1 MMNKFKNGL
10 GHSLVLAGMCL
21 AMLLFMSH
29 KSVAQEVGEVGYMY
43 TPDAQTTFRYVITTA
58 ANGEGNGGEVAV
70 RKYNDNVSG
79 AIEIPSSVTID
90 VGGTDITYSVT
101 SVKADGFKN
110 CASITGVTIPNS
122 VTVINGNAFQNC
134 TSLAS
139 ISIPSSVT
147 TIGANA
153 FYNDESLASLTLNEG
168 LVTIGTNAFYG
179 NAFTTVS
186 IPNSVTSIG
195 GSAFKQ
201 CWNLTSVTIGSGL
214 TSIPYECFRGTALTS
229 VTIPNNILSIGDIAF
244 QECFSLASVTIGSGV
259 TSIGDHAFSNTGIT
273 TLSIPNNVTTLG
285 DGAFADCYSLYTLTL
300 SNNITSIPTQ
310 AFRNSSLRGTLD
322 LSNVTSFGEGAFE
335 CTYDQYNNISVTLSS
350 SLTSIPAYCFKNI
363 GVMTTIT
370 IPASVTNIGENAF
383 KGCRLK
389 DIYFERSSAPT
400 IGTGAFDCQVMDSTI
415 FYVPSGTLAA
425 YKTALRWTS
434 QYDGCYSA
442 QYDGIYFIQEGTG
455 VQRRHVNGI
464 SYYVEDAVNRRL
476 TVYDINTAIANIP
489 ETLTGFGEGDELSED
504 YTVTKIELTKNNYR
518 RTLEQLTVPATVTSI
533 ATTFEN
539 AFVLYYMKFLGATPP
554 TLCENIF
561 ASCRS
566 LDTIVA
572 PAANLSAYATAF
584 NNYLNGAMG
593 SIILT
598 SVDNVPNIYNPAAE
612 AGILYRI
619 TSANTMSVYRAFDK
633 DYSYYYNYSSEEIRT
648 YNIPF
653 AINKSGVNYSVTSID
668 KNAFRSLYELRTLN
682 ILSQLDSIGF
692 YAFYNCSQ
700 LQTINISYPSSIKK
714 IGYSAFES
722 CVSLT
727 GNISFTG
734 SNLRIGE
741 LAFRYAGNSGGNLN
755 VTLGTVVNME
765 QAFNSSRVKNVTI
778 NGGVISDYAFYDC
791 TDLQSVTIGSGVT
804 TIGDYAFKGCDDVT
818 TLNIP
823 NNVTCI
829 GEYAFRYCS
838 GLNNVTIGT
847 GVTTIPAN
855 CFENAATIYG
865 SSTIT
870 INGATTIAEEAFR
883 ASGFS
888 TVVLPST
895 LTTIG
900 TDAFKNA
907 TSLNYI
913 TFNGT
918 TPPTLANNVLDN
930 TSGLEYIYVPCLN
943 METYKTATSWANYI
957 EASKLA
963 KIKPIRSGA
972 AIASTLTSDLNL
984 TGEDCDCKAIPSTLT
999 ISNNASLSFE
1009 DYTNFVAAMKDV
1021 TINVEKELDV
1031 DEWNLISALNGTRVG
1046 ATYAFLDNNLGQTD
1060 GLAHAMAAV
1069 PYDFGNDGWDAEY
1082 VSRADNTPIAS
1093 QSFMVYPVN
1102 VALTTDGNTE
1112 TVEET
1117 LSETKITLTQTIS
1130 GNEVNEKNN
1139 VYIPL
1144 TSTNSEK
1151 WYPLANP
1158 YLGRLNLNKFHEA
1171 NESNLQDNYAW
1182 IFKDGDW
1189 ESVDISGATNY
1200 AIYPASGFLV
1210 SLPEI
1215 SSETTLNM
1223 HVNQIVTDESV
1234 TMKSAEGN
1242 NKITLSATNNGV
1254 EKEIYAHIDDVSDNG
1269 YGRLDAKVMFSSNED
1284 AVNPYFNVEGRNI
1297 FDNYFSVLP
1306 AEYEL
1311 NFNSYKSNQIE
1322 FALKEEISE
1331 IEVTLIDIANNN
1343 AETVLSVNEPVQIDL
1358 TEGQNE
1364 GRYRLRFAP
1373 KNSNINGVASSE
1385 NNINIWNR
1393 LSEINISGK
1402 DLKRVEIFNTLGQ
1415 KVYHAQLSGDSATF
1429 NSNLSDG
1436 AYIVKVY
1443 TQSSIKS
1450 KKVIIR

>member
-58 ANGEGNGGEVAV
+58 ADGEGNGGEVAV
-70 RKYNDNVSG
+70 RKYNDAISG
-79 AIEIPSSVTID
+79 AIVIPSSVTIT
-90 VGGTDITYSVT
+90 VNEANITYAVT
-101 SVKADGFKN
+101 AVRADGFKN

-139 ISIPSSVT
+139 V
-147 TIGANA
+147 
-153 FYNDESLASLTLNEG
+153 SL
-168 LVTIGTNAFYG
+168 V
-179 NAFTTVS
+179 
-186 IPNSVTSIG
+186 
-195 GSAFKQ
+195 
-201 CWNLTSVTIGSGL
+201 
-214 TSIPYECFRGTALTS
+214 
-229 VTIPNNILSIGDIAF
+229 
-244 QECFSLASVTIGSGV
+244 GSGV
-259 TSIGDHAFSNTGIT
+259 TSIGQNAFGSCSALTSVTFNDALSTIGRRAFRSSGLTSVTIPSSVTSIGNGAFSNCGSLT
-273 TLSIPNNVTTLG
+273 SVTIQ
-285 DGAFADCYSLYTLTL
+285 DG
-300 SNNITSIPTQ
+300 ITSIGDSVFELSELASVTFPSSVTSIGAY
-310 AFRNSSLRGTLD
+310 AFASCPLTSQGTLD
-322 LSNVTSFGEGAFE
+322 LSNVTSLGEGAF
-335 CTYDQYNNISVTLSS
+335 QSNWSFSINSVTFSS
-350 SLTSIPAYCFKNI
+350 SLT
-363 GVMTTIT
+363 T
-370 IPASVTNIGENAF
+370 IPQNAFRNRGLTSVTIPSSVTSIGNGAF
-383 KGCRLK
+383 YGCYHMT
-389 DIYFERSSAPT
+389 DVTFERTESAPT
-400 IGTGAFDCQVMDSTI
+400 IGSCAFAYLVKDVTT
-415 FYVPSGTLAA
+415 FHVPSGTLAA

-434 QYDGCYSA
+434 ESDCYYNSVYDYL
-442 QYDGIYFIQEGTG
+442 YFIQEGTG
-455 VQRRHVNGI
+455 VERRIVNGI
-464 SYYVEDAVNRRL
+464 SYYAEDAVNRKL

-489 ETLTGFGEGDELSED
+489 ETLTGFGEGDELTQE
-504 YTVTKIELTKNNYR
+504 YTVTKINLTRLNYR

-533 ATTFEN
+533 NSAFEN
-539 AFVLYYMKFLGATPP
+539 AFLLYYLKFLGATPP
-554 TLCENIF
+554 TLCTNIF

-566 LDTIVA
+566 LDTIVV
-572 PAANLSAYATAF
+572 PAANLSAYNTAF
-584 NNYLNGAMG
+584 SGYLNGG
-593 SIILT
+593 VGNIVLST
-598 SVDNVPNIYNPAAE
+598 VDNVPNMYIPMGE
-612 AGILYRI
+612 SDGIMYRI
-619 TSANTMSVYRAFDK
+619 TSANTMSVYRAFEKIYDG
-633 DYSYYYNYSSEEIRT
+633 YSDWNSMMT
-648 YNIPF
+648 YNIPNT
-653 AINKSGVNYSVTSID
+653 INKGGTNYNVTSIE
-668 KNAFRSLYELRTLN
+668 KMAFRNLWNLYTLN
-682 ILSQLDSIGF
+682 IAAQVNSIGDS
-692 YAFYNCSQ
+692 AFYNCSQ
-700 LQTINISYPSSIKK
+700 LQTLNISYPAAINSI
-714 IGYSAFES
+714 GNSAFES
-722 CVSLT
+722 CSSLR
-727 GNISFTG
+727 GNISFT
-734 SNLRIGE
+734 SSSLSIGE
-741 LAFRYAGNSGGNLN
+741 LAFRNTGNNSSGLN
-755 VTLGTVVNME
+755 ITLGNVVSMDN
-765 QAFNSSRVKNVTI
+765 AFNNSNVRSVTI
-778 NGGVISDYAFYDC
+778 NGGVIGNAAFYDC
-791 TDLQSVTIGSGVT
+791 YYLQSITIGSGVT
-804 TIGDYAFKGCDDVT
+804 SIGQNAFYNCHAIT

-823 NNVTCI
+823 NSVTSL
-829 GEYAFRYCS
+829 GEQAFYNCS
-838 GLNNVTIGT
+838 ALTSVTIGT
-847 GVTTIPAN
+847 GVTTIPEE
-855 CFENAATIYG
+855 CFFGAGVYG
-865 SSTIT
+865 TSSIIT
-870 INGATTIAEEAFR
+870 INGATSIAREAFR
-883 ASGFS
+883 ASGFK
-888 TVVLPST
+888 TVVLPAT
-895 LTTIG
+895 LTSIG
-900 TDAFKNA
+900 EDAFKNA
-907 TSLNYI
+907 TILSYI
-913 TFNGT
+913 TFNGA
-918 TPPTLANNVLDN
+918 TPPTLANDVLDN

-943 METYKTATSWANYI
+943 VETYKNATSWTSYI
-957 EASKLA
+957 ASSKLA
-963 KIKPIRSGA
+963 KIKPIRSGE

-999 ISNNASLSFE
+999 ISDNASLSFE

-1021 TINVEKELDV
+1021 TINVEKELNV

-1046 ATYAFLDNNLGQTD
+1046 ETYAFLDNNLGQTS
-1060 GLAHAMAAV
+1060 GVAHAMAAV
-1069 PYDFGNDGWDAEY
+1069 PYDFAADNWGNY

-1102 VALTTDGNTE
+1102 VALTTDGNAG
-1112 TVEET
+1112 TV
-1117 LSETKITLTQTIS
+1117 SEDLNESKITLTQTIS

-1139 VYIPL
+1139 IYIPL
-1144 TSTNSEK
+1144 TTANSEK

-1158 YLGRLNLNKFHEA
+1158 YIGRLNLNKFHTA
-1171 NESNLQDNYAW
+1171 NAGNLQDNYAW

-1189 ESVDISGATNY
+1189 EGVDISGATNY

-1234 TMKSAEGN
+1234 TMKSTEGN

-1254 EKEIYAHIDDVSDNG
+1254 EKEIYAHIDEVSDNG

-1297 FDNYFSVLP
+1297 FDNYFSQLP

-1311 NFNSYKSNQIE
+1311 NFNSYKNNQID

-1331 IEVTLIDIANNN
+1331 VEVTLIDIANNN

-1385 NNINIWNR
+1385 NSINIWNR